1 MPPPDRSDAVNP
13 IIGYNVLPAS
23 YNLAALTPGRSLDTT
38 DTAKS
43 GNTVQGVPGTLVV
56 NVTSNSG
63 TGAQVSH
70 CMLSSGCMNP
80 IVLRLD
86 GMHMNALRGLPLDI
100 RLPAMT
106 ADISCINLHVPSILR
121 FVHQLAALLQS

>member
-1 MPPPDRSDAVNP
+1 MNP

-23 YNLAALTPGRSLDTT
+23 YSLAALTPGRSLDTT

-43 GNTVQGVPGTLVV
+43 GNTVQGVPETLVV

-70 CMLSSGCMNP
+70 CMLSSGSMSL
-80 IVLRLD
+80 IALALDVLR
-86 GMHMNALRGLPLDI
+86 MNCVRGLPLDI
-100 RLPAMT
+100 RLFALT
-106 ADISCINLHVPSILR
+106 AHISCIGLHASSIVLC
-121 FVHQLAALLQS
+121 FHQLAALSIG

>member
-1 MPPPDRSDAVNP
+1 MVISEETFILCLRHRQSFSDAACCLQGQAGTNGANDLSELLGNRPDAVNP

-23 YNLAALTPGRSLDTT
+23 YNLAALTPGKSLDTT

-43 GNTVQGVPGTLVV
+43 GNTVQGVPETLVV

-70 CMLSSGCMNP
+70 CMLDS
-80 IVLRLD
+80 
-86 GMHMNALRGLPLDI
+86 PL
-100 RLPAMT
+100 
-106 ADISCINLHVPSILR
+106 
-121 FVHQLAALLQS
+121 

>member
-1 MPPPDRSDAVNP
+1 MNP

-43 GNTVQGVPGTLVV
+43 GNTVQGVPETLVV
-56 NVTSNSG
+56 NVNSNSG

-70 CMLSSGCMNP
+70 CTLDSHSMRLIALFFN
-80 IVLRLD
+80 VLCVD
-86 GMHMNALRGLPLDI
+86 DSM
-100 RLPAMT
+100 
-106 ADISCINLHVPSILR
+106 SES
-121 FVHQLAALLQS
+121 